1 MSGFILRYRPDTV
14 LGKRF
19 PLTRYPWCSP
29 AYPTRERAEEI
40 RALCI
45 NAEHIEVVEV
55 DDEGKTA

>member
-1 MSGFILRYRPDTV
+1 MSGWILRYRPDTA

-19 PLTRYPWCSP
+19 PLTRYPWRGP
-29 AYPTRERAEEI
+29 AYPTRDRAEEI
-40 RALCI
+40 RVLCV